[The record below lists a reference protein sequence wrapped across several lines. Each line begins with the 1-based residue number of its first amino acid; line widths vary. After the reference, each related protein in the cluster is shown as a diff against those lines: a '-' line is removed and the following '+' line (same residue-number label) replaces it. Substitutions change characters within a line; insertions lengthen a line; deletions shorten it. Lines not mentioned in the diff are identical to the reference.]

1 MGTTV
6 SKKISAQQ
14 EQFMFRKTSTHKGSG
29 DSEPAIR
36 SQVTQDMFAE
46 DSTTEK
52 EIDHEFRKKYRMERF
67 LGHGASADVYIVK
80 DKVTQ
85 ELLACKKVEIR
96 QFDRLNDSKTIQA
109 EIEVFR
115 RSHHPNIVQMHDV
128 YQTEKKA
135 WLVLELIEGGDLV
148 SALSQLPLYSERN
161 IAKLFKQVLLGVQH
175 LHEQGVIHRD
185 LKIENLLCE
194 RAAHTRSSS
203 SSTADLPSA
212 VEIEAALQT
221 VTATPTALAAVPPP
235 APVRSVDDLTVKI
248 TDFGLSAVVPNWV
261 KGRDQPTKRFNKL
274 KELWGTTEYFAP
286 EVYLKAYGFQA
297 DVWSLGCILF
307 EMLTGQLAFP
317 SRERRQPWIDR
328 ILTNGFSK
336 PKRQFEQ
343 RIEWCGLSADA
354 RSLIKG
360 MLKRD
365 PKKRFDIEAC
375 LAHPWIQG
383 ADSTETIGKHIYDD
397 DRPQNR
403 KKMMDRYAREQR
415 RIAAYAK
422 TIPPV
427 QPVTPCPSV
436 DCLTEMR

>member
-1 MGTTV
+1 MTTMITSIISMGTTV

-96 QFDRLNDSKTIQA
+96 QFD
-109 EIEVFR
+109 
-115 RSHHPNIVQMHDV
+115 P
-128 YQTEKKA
+128 
-135 WLVLELIEGGDLV
+135 
-148 SALSQLPLYSERN
+148 
-161 IAKLFKQVLLGVQH
+161 
-175 LHEQGVIHRD
+175 
-185 LKIENLLCE
+185 
-194 RAAHTRSSS
+194 
-203 SSTADLPSA
+203 DLPSA

-221 VTATPTALAAVPPP
+221 VTATPTALAA
-235 APVRSVDDLTVKI
+235 
-248 TDFGLSAVVPNWV
+248 
-261 KGRDQPTKRFNKL
+261 
-274 KELWGTTEYFAP
+274 
-286 EVYLKAYGFQA
+286 
-297 DVWSLGCILF
+297 
-307 EMLTGQLAFP
+307 
-317 SRERRQPWIDR
+317 
-328 ILTNGFSK
+328 
-336 PKRQFEQ
+336 
-343 RIEWCGLSADA
+343 
-354 RSLIKG
+354 
-360 MLKRD
+360 
-365 PKKRFDIEAC
+365 
-375 LAHPWIQG
+375 
-383 ADSTETIGKHIYDD
+383 
-397 DRPQNR
+397 NR